1 MEKKES
7 RCGNENVVELNEE
20 EERKKKEEEPRVG
33 EGVWVEG
40 EED

>member
-7 RCGNENVVELNEE
+7 RWGNENVVELNEE

>member
-7 RCGNENVVELNEE
+7 RWGNENVVELNEE
-20 EERKKKEEEPRVG
+20 EERKKKEEARVG